1 MGDPMS
7 TDCGGE
13 EAEKGL
19 SFWQAP
25 SITAIGKF
33 NNLTEEGA
41 NTMNTAKSSKRR
53 EIQLPFCCP
62 EEEFEYHC
70 GF

>member
-1 MGDPMS
+1 MS

-25 SITAIGKF
+25 SITAIGKS
-33 NNLTEEGA
+33 NNLTVKER
-41 NTMNTAKSSKRR
+41 T
-53 EIQLPFCCP
+53 Q
-62 EEEFEYHC
+62 
-70 GF
+70 